1 MGKMPAAAQQKPV
14 IASDSTD
21 LQKQLDQLKD
31 SLLKE
36 LDVKL
41 RTISQTKGSEL
52 LKAELKHYINKKVSL
67 LKAEHVQTHASVAE
81 LRASMIES
89 LKVLL
94 KHAIEGFH
102 AGEAVAT
109 ATKPSVHVTHN
120 IVVTPNVQVTHNI
133 HVTHNI
139 VVKHNAAAAA
149 NAAQTVVAHNA
160 AAAARAVHKGA
171 ATLAPTATALPTVVP
186 VVQKYHAE
194 ADGFKSNIDAMM
206 RLRDRAI
213 KYHSQPMNGRNVHGT
228 SDHKPQFGRPMSTP
242 RKHCSPYDHWN
253 VDSFC

>member
-1 MGKMPAAAQQKPV
+1 MSQLVVVMKHPLC
-14 IASDSTD
+14 
-21 LQKQLDQLKD
+21 LQ
-31 SLLKE
+31 
-36 LDVKL
+36 
-41 RTISQTKGSEL
+41 
-52 LKAELKHYINKKVSL
+52 
-67 LKAEHVQTHASVAE
+67 
-81 LRASMIES
+81 
-89 LKVLL
+89 VLL

-120 IVVTPNVQVTHNI
+120 IVQPNVHVTNHVTHNVVVTPNVQVTHNV

-149 NAAQTVVAHNA
+149 N
-160 AAAARAVHKGA
+160 AVHKGA

-228 SDHKPQFGRPMSTP
+228 SDHKPQFGRPMV
-242 RKHCSPYDHWN
+242 RC
-253 VDSFC
+253 